1 MGARHGGREA
11 ALQMLFQQEASNAE
25 PESVIALFFRHF
37 EADAEGRDYAQEAF
51 LGAVATRAELDAL
64 LTKAADNWRLE
75 RMSRVDRNVLRLAT
89 WELSKRSDVPRSVI
103 LNEAVVLGK
112 TYGGESSG
120 AFVNG
125 VLTRVADNL
134 GRRDETP

>member
-1 MGARHGGREA
+1 
-11 ALQMLFQQEASNAE
+11 MLFQQEASGAD
-25 PESVIALFFRHF
+25 PEAVIALFFRHF

-51 LGAVATRAELDAL
+51 LGAVAAREEVDAL
-64 LTKAADNWRLE
+64 LSKAADNWRLE
-75 RMSRVDRNVLRLAT
+75 RMSRVDRNVLRLAA
-89 WELSKRSDVPRSVI
+89 WELAKRADVPRSVI

-134 GRRDETP
+134 GRHDETP